1 MTMLLT
7 LTSGSL
13 RHRLNRNGRGGLT
26 MLDLPDFTVKTL
38 GLHGLNL
45 SASTLAGWS
54 LEEMDRLRDR
64 ADKAACPCLVL
75 VEETPLPFADED
87 PNVREQAAE
96 RVRRLAVAA
105 NRLGCGAV
113 AVQCDAPAT
122 ADALDQ
128 TAEELRDLMP
138 QVERMELNIL
148 LAPAPGLTE
157 STEQLTALIKRIG
170 GFRIG
175 SLPSFAAA
183 AQAGAGDPTEGLRK
197 LAPYAGA
204 IHASIEGFSKK
215 GVHKGYDLTECVN
228 AIRSVGF
235 LNTLAIDFVGKDDPI
250 PSIEQARDILSKA
263 IDSESA

>member
-1 MTMLLT
+1 MLLT

-13 RHRLNRNGRGGLT
+13 RHRLTRNGKGGLT
-26 MLDLPDFTVKTL
+26 VLDLPQFTINTL

-54 LEEMDRLRDR
+54 LEELDKLRDR

-75 VEETPLPFADED
+75 VEEGPLSFGHSDERM
-87 PNVREQAAE
+87 REHAAE
-96 RVRRLAVAA
+96 RVRRLAVGA
-105 NRLGCGAV
+105 NRLGCSAI
-113 AVQCDAPAT
+113 AFTCAAAATSEALEQT
-122 ADALDQ
+122 AD
-128 TAEELRDLMP
+128 EIRNLMP
-138 QVERMELNIL
+138 HVERLELQIL
-148 LAPAPGLTE
+148 LSQGEGLTA

-204 IHASIEGFSKK
+204 IHATVEGFSKK
-215 GVHKGYDLTECVN
+215 GVHKGCDLGRCVS
-228 AIRSVGF
+228 AIRNVGF
-235 LNTLAIDFVGKDDPI
+235 LNTLAIDYVGEGDPI
-250 PSIEQARDILSKA
+250 AHIEQARDVLQKA
-263 IDSESA
+263 IDSEQT